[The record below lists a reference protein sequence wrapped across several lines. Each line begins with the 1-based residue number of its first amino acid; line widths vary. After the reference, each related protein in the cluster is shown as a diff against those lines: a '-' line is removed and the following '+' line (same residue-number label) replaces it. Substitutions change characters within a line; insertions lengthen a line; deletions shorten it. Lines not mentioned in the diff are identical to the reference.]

1 MDRRSSS
8 RRRVL
13 PLLLAIAC
21 GGALVLASPAPAD
34 AQEAPPAPAKPEG
47 TVAPEGAAKPP
58 ARRAPARRPA
68 APAVTTAVVTVTD
81 GTGDPLPG
89 TEIAVTGPVERHGRT
104 AANGSLN
111 LAGLRAGTYR
121 FRFAREGFIT
131 LERDVTIRTTQRETI
146 EAVLTAAEEAPAR
159 AAATVDG
166 PPAATSAP
174 ADEPRHVPAGEPRSL
189 LVADFVER
197 NFIGGREPRR
207 EDEIGCTAAARTA
220 LLQLRENTPEE
231 ARPDA
236 DEVLY
241 VVAGEGTLRLGNRD
255 VKLVSSTVAVVPRG
269 TARAITRRGRNPL
282 ILLSVISG
290 PACTAPGE
298 KR

>member
-13 PLLLAIAC
+13 PVLLAIAC
-21 GGALVLASPAPAD
+21 GGALVLASPSAA
-34 AQEAPPAPAKPEG
+34 AQETPPPAAKPEG
-47 TVAPEGAAKPP
+47 TAKPEGAAKPP
-58 ARRAPARRPA
+58 APRAPARRPA

-89 TEIAVTGPVERHGRT
+89 AQITVTGPVERHGRT

-111 LAGLRAGTYR
+111 LAGLRAGAYR

-146 EAVLTAAEEAPAR
+146 EAVLTEAEEGTAPS
-159 AAATVDG
+159 AAAADTAP
-166 PPAATSAP
+166 PPAAAP
-174 ADEPRHVPAGEPRSL
+174 VDATRGAPAGEPRSL
-189 LVADFVER
+189 LVAEFVER

-207 EDEIGCTAAARTA
+207 EDEIGCTATARTA

-231 ARPDA
+231 ARSDA

-255 VKLVSSTVAVVPRG
+255 VRLASSTVAVVPRG
-269 TARAITRRGRNPL
+269 TARAITRKGRNPL
-282 ILLSVISG
+282 VLLSVISG

-298 KR
+298 TR